1 MIERIFSKF
10 LCVLFPRRVGKLFWG
25 WNILENKGRFK
36 RRWINHICENW
47 RFCIPDL
54 ISWKR
59 TMEVTWKRTSEDRLL
74 VQTFSACARDNTGS
88 IPNLVC
94 ILWLGK
100 IKLRSLGYVSSPY
113 WIFCFRDSTLGSACD
128 TVLLFRWSVRSP
140 KWTKCLNGFYLC
152 WWLGCEV
159 GSLIQIL
166 FKFVPSLTAFDLKLS
181 SI

>member
-1 MIERIFSKF
+1 MERIFSKF

-113 WIFCFRDSTLGSACD
+113 WNFAFVIALQEVLATLFYFFVDLCALLSELNVWMASTYADDLD
-128 TVLLFRWSVRSP
+128 VR
-140 KWTKCLNGFYLC
+140 
-152 WWLGCEV
+152 
-159 GSLIQIL
+159 
-166 FKFVPSLTAFDLKLS
+166 
-181 SI
+181 

>member
-1 MIERIFSKF
+1 MNKSYLRELTFLYTWLDQLQTYNCSNMKVVVGRQIERH
-10 LCVLFPRRVGKLFWG
+10 FPRARA
-25 WNILENKGRFK
+25 
-36 RRWINHICENW
+36 
-47 RFCIPDL
+47 
-54 ISWKR
+54 IS
-59 TMEVTWKRTSEDRLL
+59 
-74 VQTFSACARDNTGS
+74 QTGS

-113 WIFCFRDSTLGSACD
+113 WIFCCRVYGTLGSACD
-128 TVLLFRWSVRSP
+128 TVLLFRWSVCSP
-140 KWTKCLNGFYLC
+140 KWTKCLNGFCLC

-166 FKFVPSLTAFDLKLS
+166 FKFVPSLTAFDFKLS